1 MFKAFPIFG
10 LTYPMPKVV
19 HIHSWRLGLLRYC
32 VLLSIFLFV
41 FVNQILYKG
50 NHLRTDSL
58 TGMSHI
64 SFHSP
69 TVGNCDSFLGT
80 CDTDFNSLDR
90 LDYCKQSS
98 RVGTGQKTCVYR
110 DPTELGAVSGQ
121 QDSVLL
127 PTNIRTYVQK
137 RRCFP
142 DASNGFYCPDGIFE
156 YLSPDEEVQ
165 ASGQAA
171 QPWSD
176 LFVADVERYRILL
189 DHSAISDRGIDAE
202 SFELYGSWKN
212 CSHKGFLSRC
222 TLEPILCIG
231 VKGCANHKER
241 QEESLELLKLAAP
254 LSSKKAISKVLNETA
269 YKVMDATK
277 ARERPG
283 QVRPKRHSLASRS
296 LGFQFLEET
305 IPSIDDPDAFTHLSE
320 QDEAEYVRDAM
331 ENNLAVSVQRGDIF
345 PVSLL
350 LKMAG
355 VNLDAMPGG
364 QNTSEGYRA
373 TGFSLV
379 LRVHYSNNKP
389 WVGMDVLPWTHSG
402 DTSLHYTVQALKR
415 SGETLSRRVVQE
427 NHKDFVSGRL
437 LGTRVV
443 EEDRGI
449 SIVVQQFGDIKV
461 WDLTH
466 MLVILTTSLT
476 MLVVANSV
484 MDMIALNCMENS
496 REYKDLKYQSSESP
510 SHSNSEELEDSK

>member
-1 MFKAFPIFG
+1 
-10 LTYPMPKVV
+10 
-19 HIHSWRLGLLRYC
+19 
-32 VLLSIFLFV
+32 
-41 FVNQILYKG
+41 
-50 NHLRTDSL
+50 
-58 TGMSHI
+58 MSHI

-202 SFELYGSWKN
+202 SFELLAPGKTAVTRASYHGAPWN
-212 CSHKGFLSRC
+212 PF
-222 TLEPILCIG
+222 G

-277 ARERPG
+277 ARERA
-283 QVRPKRHSLASRS
+283 V
-296 LGFQFLEET
+296 
-305 IPSIDDPDAFTHLSE
+305 
-320 QDEAEYVRDAM
+320 DEAEYVRDAM

-364 QNTSEGYRA
+364 QNTGEGYRA